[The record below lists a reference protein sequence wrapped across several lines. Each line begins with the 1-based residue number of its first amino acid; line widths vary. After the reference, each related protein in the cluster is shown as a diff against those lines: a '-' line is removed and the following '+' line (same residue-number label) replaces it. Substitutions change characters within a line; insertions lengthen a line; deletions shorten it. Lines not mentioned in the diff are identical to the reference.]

1 MTKLSRFLVTV
12 AAFLLCAGAGAPAMG
27 ADLTDIPLMWK
38 PTDTISSLD
47 AIDMTAFQNATFAMK
62 PFNDL
67 RKRPEEIGKN
77 VEKRLTDR
85 VRLVTTKNDVALWLT
100 DHFGQVLK
108 EFDIDVVKSNSTFTL
123 EADVVKFY
131 VTEESQYKAD
141 VGLKVRLR
149 SKNGDML
156 WEGMVSTSS
165 SQWGSSYK
173 ADNYYEALSNATI
186 SAVYALLKN
195 DSFRQAVQKNK

>member
-1 MTKLSRFLVTV
+1 MS
-12 AAFLLCAGAGAPAMG
+12 
-27 ADLTDIPLMWK
+27 ADLTDIPLRWK

-47 AIDMTAFQNATFAMK
+47 AIDMTAFQHVTFAIK

-85 VRLVTTKNDVALWLT
+85 VRLVTTKDDVALWLT

-108 EFDIDVVKSNSTFTL
+108 EFDIDVVKSNSTVTL

-149 SKNGDML
+149 SKSGDVL
-156 WEGMVSTSS
+156 WEGMVSASS

-195 DSFRQAVQKNK
+195 DAFRQAVQKGR

>member
-1 MTKLSRFLVTV
+1 MTIMAV
-12 AAFLLCAGAGAPAMG
+12 LLGAGVAAPAMS
-27 ADLTDIPLMWK
+27 ADLTDIPLRWK

-47 AIDMTAFQNATFAMK
+47 AIDMTAFQHVTFAIK

-85 VRLVTTKNDVALWLT
+85 VRLVTTKDDVALWLT

-108 EFDIDVVKSNSTFTL
+108 EFDIDVVKSNSTVTL

-149 SKNGDML
+149 SKSGDVL
-156 WEGMVSTSS
+156 WEGMVSASS

-195 DSFRQAVQKNK
+195 DAFRQAVQKGR